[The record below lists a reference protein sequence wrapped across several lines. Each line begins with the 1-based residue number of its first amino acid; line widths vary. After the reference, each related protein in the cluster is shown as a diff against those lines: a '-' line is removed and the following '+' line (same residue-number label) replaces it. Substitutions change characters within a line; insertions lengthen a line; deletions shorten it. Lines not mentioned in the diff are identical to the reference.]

1 MSHSPEGLGL
11 PGTFGSP
18 CMGGGRFMADTGA
31 DLTSS
36 WGREAGQSSRLVEAA
51 GALSTLAI
59 GRSSRRHLGDD
70 PSFEVDFE
78 FDLCRRHSFSLS
90 FPDSTHRGFEQ
101 RHTGMAD
108 AGGANVCSTPLDRHS
123 ERKSQ
128 MGLPETPHAIR
139 RTRSLRSTS
148 RHKPNHNKKI

>member
-1 MSHSPEGLGL
+1 
-11 PGTFGSP
+11 
-18 CMGGGRFMADTGA
+18 MGGGRFMADTGA

-139 RTRSLRSTS
+139 RTRSLRSTN
-148 RHKPNHNKKI
+148 RHKKI